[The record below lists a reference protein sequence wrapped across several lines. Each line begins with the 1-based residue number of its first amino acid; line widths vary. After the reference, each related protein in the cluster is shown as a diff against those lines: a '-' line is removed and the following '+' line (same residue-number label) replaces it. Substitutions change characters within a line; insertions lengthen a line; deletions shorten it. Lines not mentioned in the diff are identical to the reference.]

1 MKNLRFLVGAIAFVL
16 SICFVNCA
24 SNPAFTVRV
33 ADDMEKLDVSERF
46 RFFVST
52 NVELKRTESETGSAN
67 KDTVVKQRIVN
78 DVIRLKKNTTGRARR
93 SDVESI
99 EIQFE
104 PADKNGVY
112 KTIRFVLKPKS
123 VTPNDDDLFYFYYER
138 DAEKTETVEGGV
150 IRRTVVQ
157 GNLIKYGKDRN
168 GNDILYEVTYKGKNE
183 PFLLYKEDVKEKTR
197 KRTLRGVR

>member
-1 MKNLRFLVGAIAFVL
+1 MKNLNFLVGTIVFVL
-16 SICFVNCA
+16 GICFVSCA
-24 SNPAFTVRV
+24 SNPSFTVRV
-33 ADDMEKLDVSERF
+33 ANDMELLNITESF

-52 NVELKRTESETGSAN
+52 NVELKRMESETGSAN
-67 KDTVVKQRIVN
+67 KDTIVKQRILN
-78 DVIRLKKNTTGRARR
+78 EVIRLKKNTTGRAR
-93 SDVESI
+93 SFDGESI
-99 EIQFE
+99 DIQFE

-112 KTIRFVLKPKS
+112 RTIRFALKS
-123 VTPNDDDLFYFYYER
+123 VTPNDNDLFYFYYER
-138 DAEKTETVEGGV
+138 DAERTETIEEGV

-168 GNDILYEVTYKGKNE
+168 GKDILYEVTYEGKNE